1 MKLIIVVLFS
11 GRSIQNFQCNLL
23 YCGVKHEKIT
33 MNYLPGLT
41 KICLVLLLFSL
52 HSCATPLAPTGGPT
66 DKEGPSIIRTVPQNL
81 QTGVS
86 SQRVEIEFSEY
97 VNRNSLSSNLQI
109 EPDIGID
116 YQLSWKKKTLFID
129 FDSPLPDSTTLLITL
144 GNKVS
149 DIRNNAMGA
158 SEVIAF
164 STGDQIDTGGLIG
177 KVLNAETGKGLE
189 GKEVFLFPNTYD
201 VKQKALYRTET
212 DTGGTFRFN
221 YVRETE
227 YSIVHFE
234 DRNRNK
240 IWDSSLESAH
250 AFNIRSLNV
259 QNGVID
265 TLASIYVMEA
275 DTVRP
280 EVLGV
285 GLLSS
290 SRLRIRFS
298 EAIMN
303 EFTGQITLEAGFD
316 GTEFSATP
324 LYIAQADPSIVFAQ
338 SSRSLQQDSTYVLRV
353 KGFVDSFGNVMEPFT
368 QDLLGSGAVDT
379 TIQRF
384 IGVRPEGILGMRDSV
399 ELQYAAPIRN
409 PAIIDS
415 LRIIEGVVERESWS
429 KGVVIMNRLV
439 LYPDTEWLD
448 GVDYQFLAWNPRTQR
463 RVLVPFSVSGP
474 SNWGAIELVQMIGP
488 NDTLSTEPV
497 TYELRSQEGRLLK
510 QGQFLET
517 FQLDSLSASTYS
529 LRLYLDSNANQ
540 RWDEGSWVPY
550 NKPESLII
558 RKSII
563 IQPGFSSTIRFS
575 FN

>member
-41 KICLVLLLFSL
+41 KICLVLLLISL

-149 DIRNNAMGA
+149 DTRNNAMGA

-201 VKQKALYRTET
+201 VRQKALYRTET

-399 ELQYAAPIRN
+399 ELQYATPIRK

-488 NDTLSTEPV
+488 NDTLSKEPV

>member
-129 FDSPLPDSTTLLITL
+129 FDSPFPDSTTLLITL

-149 DIRNNAMGA
+149 DTRNNAMGA

-201 VKQKALYRTET
+201 VRQKALYRTET

-368 QDLLGSGAVDT
+368 QDLLGSVAVDT

-497 TYELRSQEGRLLK
+497 TYEIRSQEGRLLK

>member
-1 MKLIIVVLFS
+1 MKLIIVVLFI
-11 GRSIQNFQCNLL
+11 GGSIQNFQCNLL
-23 YCGVKHEKIT
+23 YCSVKHERIT
-33 MNYLPGLT
+33 MNYLSSLT

-52 HSCATPLAPTGGPT
+52 LSCATPLAPTGGPM

-81 QTGVS
+81 RTGVN
-86 SQRVEIEFSEY
+86 SQRVEIEFSKY

-116 YQLSWKKKTLFID
+116 YELSWKKKTLFID
-129 FDSPLPDSTTLLITL
+129 FESPLPDSTTLLITL

-149 DIRNNAMGA
+149 DTRNNAMGA

-164 STGDQIDTGGLIG
+164 STGDQIDKGGLIG
-177 KVLNAETGKGLE
+177 KVLNSETGKGLE

-201 VKQKALYRTET
+201 LQKKALYRTET

-250 AFNIRSLNV
+250 AFNTRSVNV

-265 TLASIYVMEA
+265 TLASIYIMEA
-275 DTVRP
+275 DTIRP

-298 EAIMN
+298 EALVN
-303 EFTGQITLEAGFD
+303 EFTGQITLEAGFSE
-316 GTEFSATP
+316 TEFSAIP
-324 LYIAQADPSIVFAQ
+324 LYIAPADPSIVLAQ
-338 SSRSLQQDSTYVLRV
+338 SSRPLVQDSTYELRV
-353 KGFVDSFGNVMEPFT
+353 RGFEDFFGNTMEPFT
-368 QDLLGSGAVDT
+368 QELIGSGATDT

-384 IGVRPEGILGMRDSV
+384 IGVRPEGLLGMRDSV

-409 PAIIDS
+409 AAIIDS
-415 LRIIEGVVERESWS
+415 LRIVEGVVERDSWS
-429 KGVVIMNRLV
+429 KSIVKSNRVV
-439 LYPDTEWLD
+439 LYPDLEWSD

-463 RVLVPFSVSGP
+463 RVLAPFSVSGP
-474 SNWGAIELVQMIGP
+474 SNWGAIELVKMIGP
-488 NDTLSTEPV
+488 NDSLSTETV
-497 TYELRSQEGRLLK
+497 TYELRTQEGRLLK
-510 QGQFLET
+510 QGQFVERI
-517 FQLDSLSASTYS
+517 QIDSLIASTYN
-529 LRLYLDSNANQ
+529 LRLYLDTNANQ

-558 RKSII
+558 RRSII
-563 IQPGFSSTIRFS
+563 IQPGFSSTIRFN

>member
-33 MNYLPGLT
+33 MNYLPGLM

-149 DIRNNAMGA
+149 DTRNNAMGA

-201 VKQKALYRTET
+201 VRQKALYRTET

-250 AFNIRSLNV
+250 AFNIRSFNV

-368 QDLLGSGAVDT
+368 QDLLGSGAADT

-429 KGVVIMNRLV
+429 KGVVTMNRLV

-529 LRLYLDSNANQ
+529 LLLYLDSNANQ
-540 RWDEGSWVPY
+540 RWDEGTWVPY

-558 RKSII
+558 RKSIT

>member
-129 FDSPLPDSTTLLITL
+129 FDSPFPDSTTLLITL

-149 DIRNNAMGA
+149 DTRNNAMGA

-201 VKQKALYRTET
+201 VRQKALYRTET

-497 TYELRSQEGRLLK
+497 TYEIRSQEGRLLK

>member
-149 DIRNNAMGA
+149 DTRNNAMGA

>member
-149 DIRNNAMGA
+149 DTRNNAMGA

-201 VKQKALYRTET
+201 VRQKALYRTET

-497 TYELRSQEGRLLK
+497 TYEIRSQEGRLLK

>member
-149 DIRNNAMGA
+149 DTRNNAMGA

-259 QNGVID
+259 QNEVID

-384 IGVRPEGILGMRDSV
+384 IGVRPEGMLGMRDSV

-429 KGVVIMNRLV
+429 KGVVTMNRLV

>member
-1 MKLIIVVLFS
+1 MKLIIVVLLS

-41 KICLVLLLFSL
+41 KICLVLILFSL

-149 DIRNNAMGA
+149 DTRNNAMGA

-368 QDLLGSGAVDT
+368 QDLLGSGAADT

-384 IGVRPEGILGMRDSV
+384 IGVRPEDILGMRDSV

-429 KGVVIMNRLV
+429 KGVVTMNRLV

>member
-149 DIRNNAMGA
+149 DTRNNAMGA

-212 DTGGTFRFN
+212 DTGGTFQFN

-384 IGVRPEGILGMRDSV
+384 IRVRPEGILGMRDSV

-429 KGVVIMNRLV
+429 KGVVTMNRLV

>member
-149 DIRNNAMGA
+149 DTRNNAMGA

-201 VKQKALYRTET
+201 VRQKALYRTET

-368 QDLLGSGAVDT
+368 QDLLGSVAVDT

-497 TYELRSQEGRLLK
+497 TYEIRSQEGRLLK

-540 RWDEGSWVPY
+540 RWDQGSWVPY

>member
-149 DIRNNAMGA
+149 DTRNNAMGA

-201 VKQKALYRTET
+201 VRQKALYRTET

-303 EFTGQITLEAGFD
+303 EFTGQIILEAGFD

-429 KGVVIMNRLV
+429 KGVVTMNRLV

>member
-1 MKLIIVVLFS
+1 MKLIIVVLLS

-41 KICLVLLLFSL
+41 KICLVLILFSL

-149 DIRNNAMGA
+149 DTRNNAMGA

-368 QDLLGSGAVDT
+368 QDLLGSGAADT

-429 KGVVIMNRLV
+429 KGVVTMNRLV

-488 NDTLSTEPV
+488 SDTLSTEPV

>member
-149 DIRNNAMGA
+149 DTRNNAMGA

-201 VKQKALYRTET
+201 VRQKALYRTET

-368 QDLLGSGAVDT
+368 QDLLGSGAADT

-429 KGVVIMNRLV
+429 KGVVTMNRLV

>member
-149 DIRNNAMGA
+149 DTRNNAMGA

-303 EFTGQITLEAGFD
+303 EFTGQITLETGFD

-368 QDLLGSGAVDT
+368 QDLLGSVAVDT

-463 RVLVPFSVSGP
+463 RVLAPFSVSGP

>member
-1 MKLIIVVLFS
+1 MKLIIVVLLS

-41 KICLVLLLFSL
+41 KICLVLILFSL

-149 DIRNNAMGA
+149 DTRNNAMGA

-368 QDLLGSGAVDT
+368 QDLLGSGAADT

-384 IGVRPEGILGMRDSV
+384 IGVRPEDILGMRDSV

-429 KGVVIMNRLV
+429 KGVVTMNRLV

-488 NDTLSTEPV
+488 SDTLSTEPV

>member
-1 MKLIIVVLFS
+1 MKLIIVELII
-11 GRSIQNFQCNLL
+11 GGSIQNFQCNLL
-23 YCGVKHEKIT
+23 YCSVKHEKIT
-33 MNYLPGLT
+33 MNYLSGLT
-41 KICLVLLLFSL
+41 KICLVMLLFSL
-52 HSCATPLAPTGGPT
+52 LSCATPLAPTGGPT

-81 QTGVS
+81 RTGVN

-116 YQLSWKKKTLFID
+116 YRLSWKKKTLFID
-129 FDSPLPDSTTLLITL
+129 FESPLPDSTTLLITL

-149 DIRNNAMGA
+149 DTRNNAMGA

-164 STGDQIDTGGLIG
+164 STGDQIDKGGLIG

-201 VKQKALYRTET
+201 VQKKALYRTET

-250 AFNIRSLNV
+250 AFNTRSVNV

-265 TLASIYVMEA
+265 TLASIYIMEA

-298 EAIMN
+298 EALVN
-303 EFTGQITLEAGFD
+303 EFTGQITLEAGFTE
-316 GTEFSATP
+316 TEFSAVP
-324 LYIAQADPSIVFAQ
+324 LYTAPADPSIVLAQ
-338 SSRSLQQDSTYVLRV
+338 SSRPLVQDSTYELRV
-353 KGFVDSFGNVMEPFT
+353 RGFEDFFGNAMEPFT
-368 QDLLGSGAVDT
+368 QELIGSGAADT

-409 PAIIDS
+409 AAIIDS
-415 LRIIEGVVERESWS
+415 LQIVEGVVARDSWS
-429 KGVVIMNRLV
+429 KSIVKSNRLV
-439 LYPDTEWLD
+439 LYPDLEWSD
-448 GVDYQFLAWNPRTQR
+448 GVDYQFLAWNPRTKR
-463 RVLVPFSVSGP
+463 RVLVPFSISGP
-474 SNWGAIELVQMIGP
+474 SNWGAMELIRIIS
-488 NDTLSTEPV
+488 NSDSTTLEPV
-497 TYELRSQEGRLLK
+497 TFELYTLQGQLVKR
-510 QGQFLET
+510 GQFLERIR
-517 FQLDSLSASTYS
+517 LDSLSATIYN
-529 LRLYLDSNANQ
+529 LRLYSDFNANG
-540 RWDEGSWVPY
+540 RWDEGDWVPY
-550 NKPESLII
+550 SKPESLLI
-558 RKSII
+558 RKAVR
-563 IQPGFSSTIRFS
+563 IQPGFSATIRFS

>member
-1 MKLIIVVLFS
+1 MKLIIVVLFI
-11 GRSIQNFQCNLL
+11 GGSIQNFQCNLL
-23 YCGVKHEKIT
+23 YCRVKHEKIT
-33 MNYLPGLT
+33 MNYLSGLT

-149 DIRNNAMGA
+149 DTRNNAMGA

-201 VKQKALYRTET
+201 VQQKALYRTET

-240 IWDSSLESAH
+240 IWDSLLESAH

-298 EAIMN
+298 EALMN

-316 GTEFSATP
+316 ETEFSVTP
-324 LYIAQADPSIVFAQ
+324 LYLAPADPSIVFAQ
-338 SSRSLQQDSTYVLRV
+338 SSRSLLQDSTYVLRV
-353 KGFVDSFGNVMEPFT
+353 RGFEDSFGNVMKPFT
-368 QDLLGSGAVDT
+368 QDLPGSGATDT

-429 KGVVIMNRLV
+429 KGIVTTNRLV

-448 GVDYQFLAWNPRTQR
+448 GVDYQFLAWNPKTQR
-463 RVLVPFSVSGP
+463 RVLAPFSVSGP
-474 SNWGAIELVQMIGP
+474 SNWGAIELVEMIDP
-488 NDTLSTEPV
+488 NDSLSTEPV
-497 TYELRSQEGRLLK
+497 TYELRTQEGRLLK
-510 QGQFLET
+510 QGQFLER

-529 LRLYLDSNANQ
+529 LRLYLDTNANEK
-540 RWDEGSWVPY
+540 WDEGNWVPY

>member
-149 DIRNNAMGA
+149 DTRNNAMGA

-201 VKQKALYRTET
+201 VRQKALYRTET

-303 EFTGQITLEAGFD
+303 EFTGQIILEAGFD

-368 QDLLGSGAVDT
+368 QNLLGSGAIDT

-399 ELQYAAPIRN
+399 ELQYATPIRK

>member
-149 DIRNNAMGA
+149 DTRNNAMGA

-303 EFTGQITLEAGFD
+303 EFTGQITLETGFD

-368 QDLLGSGAVDT
+368 QDLLGSVAVDT

-463 RVLVPFSVSGP
+463 RVLAPFSVSGP

-497 TYELRSQEGRLLK
+497 TYEIRSQEGRLLK

>member
-129 FDSPLPDSTTLLITL
+129 FDSPFPDSTTLLITL

-149 DIRNNAMGA
+149 DTRNNAMGA

-201 VKQKALYRTET
+201 VRQKALYRTET

-409 PAIIDS
+409 PSIIDS

>member
-149 DIRNNAMGA
+149 DTRNNAMGA

-201 VKQKALYRTET
+201 VRQKALYRTET

>member
-129 FDSPLPDSTTLLITL
+129 FDSPFPDSTTLLITL

-149 DIRNNAMGA
+149 DTRNNDMGA
-158 SEVIAF
+158 SVVIAF

-201 VKQKALYRTET
+201 VRQKALYRTET

-368 QDLLGSGAVDT
+368 QDLLGSVAVDT

-497 TYELRSQEGRLLK
+497 TYEIRSQEGRLLK

>member
-149 DIRNNAMGA
+149 DTRNNAMGA

-201 VKQKALYRTET
+201 VRQKALYRTET

-303 EFTGQITLEAGFD
+303 EFTGQIILEAGFD

-399 ELQYAAPIRN
+399 ELQYATPIRK

>member
-149 DIRNNAMGA
+149 DTRNNAMGA

-201 VKQKALYRTET
+201 VRQKALYRTET

-303 EFTGQITLEAGFD
+303 EFTGQIILEAGFD

-399 ELQYAAPIRN
+399 ELQYATPIRK

-497 TYELRSQEGRLLK
+497 TYEIRSQEGRLLK

>member
-1 MKLIIVVLFS
+1 MKLIIVVLFI
-11 GRSIQNFQCNLL
+11 GGSIQNFQCNLL
-23 YCGVKHEKIT
+23 YCSVKHEKIT
-33 MNYLPGLT
+33 MNYLSGLT
-41 KICLVLLLFSL
+41 KVYLVLLLFFL

-66 DKEGPSIIRTVPQNL
+66 DKEGPSIIRTVPKNL
-81 QTGVS
+81 QTGVN

-97 VNRNSLSSNLQI
+97 VNRNSLLSNLQI

-116 YQLSWKKKTLFID
+116 YQLTWKKKTLFID

-144 GNKVS
+144 GNKVA
-149 DIRNNAMGA
+149 DTRNNAMGA

-189 GKEVFLFPNTYD
+189 GREVFLFSYPYE
-201 VKQKALYRTET
+201 VQQKALYRAET

-221 YVRETE
+221 YIRETE
-227 YSIVHFE
+227 YSVVHFD

-250 AFNIRSLNV
+250 AFNARSVTIRNEV
-259 QNGVID
+259 TD
-265 TLASIYVMEA
+265 TLAAVYVMES
-275 DTVRP
+275 DTVGP

-290 SRLRIRFS
+290 SRLRIRVS
-298 EAIMN
+298 EALAN

-316 GTEFSATP
+316 ENEFSATP
-324 LYIAQADPSIVFAQ
+324 LYISPADPSIVFAQ
-338 SSRSLQQDSTYVLRV
+338 SSKPLLQDSTYVLRV
-353 KGFVDSFGNVMEPFT
+353 NGFEDLFGNAMEPFT
-368 QDLLGSGAVDT
+368 QDLIGSGAADT

-384 IGVRPEGILGMRDSV
+384 IGVRPKGVLGMRDSV

-409 PAIIDS
+409 AAIIDS

-429 KGVVIMNRLV
+429 KGVVTSNRLV
-439 LYPDTEWLD
+439 LYPDEEWLD

-463 RVLVPFSVSGP
+463 RVLAPFTISGP
-474 SNWGAIELVQMIGP
+474 SNWGAIELVDMINP
-488 NDTLSTEPV
+488 NDSVSFEPV
-497 TYELRSQEGRLLK
+497 TFELYGQQGRLLK
-510 QGQFLET
+510 RGQFVERI
-517 FQLDSLSASTYS
+517 QLDSLSASTYS
-529 LRLYLDSNANQ
+529 LRLYSDTNANG
-540 RWDEGSWVPY
+540 RWDAGSWLPY
-550 NKPESLII
+550 SKPESLII
-558 RKSII
+558 RRSVTIR
-563 IQPGFSSTIRFS
+563 PGFSSTIRFS

>member
-129 FDSPLPDSTTLLITL
+129 FDSPFPDSTTLLITL

-149 DIRNNAMGA
+149 DTRNNAMGA

-201 VKQKALYRTET
+201 VRQKALYRTET

>member
-129 FDSPLPDSTTLLITL
+129 FDSPFPDSTTLLITL

-149 DIRNNAMGA
+149 DTRNNAMGA

-201 VKQKALYRTET
+201 VRQKALYRTET

-540 RWDEGSWVPY
+540 RWDEGSWLPY

>member
-1 MKLIIVVLFS
+1 MKLIIVVLFI
-11 GRSIQNFQCNLL
+11 GGSIQNFQCNLL
-23 YCGVKHEKIT
+23 YCSVKHEKIT
-33 MNYLPGLT
+33 MNYIAGLT
-41 KICLVLLLFSL
+41 KICLVLLLISL

-66 DKEGPSIIRTVPQNL
+66 DKEGPSIIRSIPQNL

-129 FDSPLPDSTTLLITL
+129 FNSPLPDSTTLLITL

-149 DIRNNAMGA
+149 DTRNNAMGA

-164 STGDQIDTGGLIG
+164 STGDQIDTGGLVG

-189 GKEVFLFPNTYD
+189 GKEVFLFPNTFD
-201 VKQKALYRTET
+201 VQQKALYRTET

-265 TLASIYVMEA
+265 TLASMYIMEA

-298 EAIMN
+298 EALVN
-303 EFTGQITLEAGFD
+303 EYTGKITLEAGFD
-316 GTEFSATP
+316 ETEFSATP
-324 LYIAQADPSIVFAQ
+324 LYIAPADPSIVFAQ
-338 SSRSLQQDSTYVLRV
+338 SSRPLLQDSTYELRIR
-353 KGFVDSFGNVMEPFT
+353 GFEDLFGNAMEPFT
-368 QDLLGSGAVDT
+368 QDLLGSGAADT

-384 IGVRPEGILGMRDSV
+384 IGVRPQGLLGMSDSV

-409 PAIIDS
+409 AAIIDS

-429 KGVVIMNRLV
+429 KGVVATNRLV

-463 RVLVPFSVSGP
+463 RVLAPFAVSGP
-474 SNWGAIELVQMIGP
+474 SNWGAIELVEMIGP
-488 NDTLSTEPV
+488 NDSLSTEPI
-497 TYELRSQEGRLLK
+497 TYELRTQEGRLLK
-510 QGQFLET
+510 QGQFLER

-529 LRLYLDSNANQ
+529 LRLYLDTNANQ

-558 RKSII
+558 RKSIV

>member
-129 FDSPLPDSTTLLITL
+129 FDSPFPDSTTLLITL

-149 DIRNNAMGA
+149 DTRNNAMGA

-201 VKQKALYRTET
+201 VRQKALYRTET

-497 TYELRSQEGRLLK
+497 TYEIRSQEGRLLK

-517 FQLDSLSASTYS
+517 FQLDSLSESTYS

>member
-1 MKLIIVVLFS
+1 MMVIIMVLFID
-11 GRSIQNFQCNLL
+11 GSIQNFQCNLL
-23 YCGVKHEKIT
+23 YCSVKYEKIT
-33 MNYLPGLT
+33 MKYLFGLT
-41 KICLVLLLFSL
+41 KICLVFLLFSL

-66 DKEGPSIIRTVPQNL
+66 DREGPSIIRTVPQNL
-81 QTGVS
+81 RTGFS

-116 YQLSWKKKTLFID
+116 YRLSWKKKTLFID
-129 FDSPLPDSTTLLITL
+129 FESPLPDSTTLLITL

-149 DIRNNAMGA
+149 DTRNNAMGA

-164 STGDQIDTGGLIG
+164 STGDQIDKGGLIG

-201 VKQKALYRTET
+201 VKEKALYRTET

-221 YVRETE
+221 YVRESE

-250 AFNIRSLNV
+250 AFNARSIIIK
-259 QNGVID
+259 NGVTD
-265 TLASIYVMEA
+265 TLASIYIMEA
-275 DTVRP
+275 DTMRP

-290 SRLRIRFS
+290 NRFRIRFS
-298 EAIMN
+298 EALVN
-303 EFTGQITLEAGFD
+303 EFTGQITLEAD
-316 GTEFSATP
+316 SNDIVFSATP
-324 LYIAQADPSIVFAQ
+324 LYISPADPSIVFAQ
-338 SSRSLQQDSTYVLRV
+338 SSRQLVQDNTYELRIS
-353 KGFVDSFGNVMEPFT
+353 GFEDSFGNAMEPFT
-368 QDLLGSGAVDT
+368 QNLLGSGATDT

-384 IGVRPEGILGMRDSV
+384 IGVRPEGLLGMRDSV

-409 PAIIDS
+409 AAIIDS
-415 LRIIEGVVERESWS
+415 LRIIEGVVERETWS
-429 KGVVIMNRLV
+429 KGVVTSNRLI

-463 RVLVPFSVSGP
+463 RVLAPFSVSGP
-474 SNWGAIELVQMIGP
+474 SNWGAIELVEMIDP
-488 NDTLSTEPV
+488 NDSLSTDPV
-497 TYELRSQEGRLLK
+497 TYELRTQEGQILK
-510 QGQFLET
+510 QGQFRER

-529 LRLYLDSNANQ
+529 LRLYLDTNANQ

-558 RKSII
+558 YKLLI

>member
-1 MKLIIVVLFS
+1 
-11 GRSIQNFQCNLL
+11 
-23 YCGVKHEKIT
+23 
-33 MNYLPGLT
+33 
-41 KICLVLLLFSL
+41 
-52 HSCATPLAPTGGPT
+52 
-66 DKEGPSIIRTVPQNL
+66 
-81 QTGVS
+81 
-86 SQRVEIEFSEY
+86 
-97 VNRNSLSSNLQI
+97 
-109 EPDIGID
+109 
-116 YQLSWKKKTLFID
+116 
-129 FDSPLPDSTTLLITL
+129 
-144 GNKVS
+144 
-149 DIRNNAMGA
+149 MGA

-201 VKQKALYRTET
+201 VRQKALYRTET

-409 PAIIDS
+409 AAIIDS
-415 LRIIEGVVERESWS
+415 LRIIEGVVEREGWS
-429 KGVVIMNRLV
+429 KGVVATNRLV

-463 RVLVPFSVSGP
+463 RVLAPFAVSGP

-488 NDTLSTEPV
+488 NDTLSKEPV

-529 LRLYLDSNANQ
+529 LRLYLDTNANQ

-558 RKSII
+558 RKSIV

>member
-1 MKLIIVVLFS
+1 MKLIIVVLFI
-11 GRSIQNFQCNLL
+11 GGSIQNFQCNLL
-23 YCGVKHEKIT
+23 YCSVKHEKIT
-33 MNYLPGLT
+33 MNYLSGLT
-41 KICLVLLLFSL
+41 KICLVLLLLTL

-66 DKEGPSIIRTVPQNL
+66 DKKGPSIIRTVPKNL

-129 FDSPLPDSTTLLITL
+129 FDSLLPDSTTLLITL

-149 DIRNNAMGA
+149 DTRNNAMGA

-177 KVLNAETGKGLE
+177 KVLNAEMGKGLE
-189 GKEVFLFPNTYD
+189 GKKVFLFPNTYD
-201 VKQKALYRTET
+201 VQQKALYRTET

-259 QNGVID
+259 QNGVVD

-285 GLLSS
+285 GLLSN

-298 EAIMN
+298 EALVN
-303 EFTGQITLEAGFD
+303 EFTGQIILEAGFD
-316 GTEFSATP
+316 ETEFSATP
-324 LYIAQADPSIVFAQ
+324 LYISPADPSIVFAQ
-338 SSRSLQQDSTYVLRV
+338 SSRPLLQDSTYELSVR
-353 KGFVDSFGNVMEPFT
+353 GFEDSFGNAMEPFT
-368 QDLLGSGAVDT
+368 QDLLGSGAADT

-409 PAIIDS
+409 AAIIDS
-415 LRIIEGVVERESWS
+415 LRIIEGVVEHESWS
-429 KGVVIMNRLV
+429 KGVVTTNRLV

-448 GVDYQFLAWNPRTQR
+448 GVDYKFLAWNPRTQR
-463 RVLVPFSVSGP
+463 RVLASYSVSGP
-474 SNWGAIELVQMIGP
+474 SNWGAIELIEMIGT
-488 NDTLSTEPV
+488 NESLSTEPV
-497 TYELRSQEGRLLK
+497 TYELRTQEGRLLK
-510 QGQFLET
+510 QGQFLER
-517 FQLDSLSASTYS
+517 FQLDSLSAYTYS
-529 LRLYLDSNANQ
+529 LRLYLDTNANQ
-540 RWDEGSWVPY
+540 RWDEGSWLPY

>member
-1 MKLIIVVLFS
+1 
-11 GRSIQNFQCNLL
+11 
-23 YCGVKHEKIT
+23 
-33 MNYLPGLT
+33 
-41 KICLVLLLFSL
+41 
-52 HSCATPLAPTGGPT
+52 
-66 DKEGPSIIRTVPQNL
+66 VPQNL

-149 DIRNNAMGA
+149 DTRNNAMGA

-201 VKQKALYRTET
+201 VQQKALYRTET

-409 PAIIDS
+409 AAIIDS
-415 LRIIEGVVERESWS
+415 LRIIEGVVEREGWS
-429 KGVVIMNRLV
+429 KGVVATNRLV

-463 RVLVPFSVSGP
+463 RVLAPFAVSGP

-488 NDTLSTEPV
+488 NDTLSKEPV

-510 QGQFLET
+510 QGQFLER

-529 LRLYLDSNANQ
+529 LRLYLDTNANQ

-558 RKSII
+558 RKSIV

>member
-52 HSCATPLAPTGGPT
+52 HSCATPLAPTGGST

-149 DIRNNAMGA
+149 DTRNNAMGA

-201 VKQKALYRTET
+201 VRQKALYRTET

-497 TYELRSQEGRLLK
+497 TYEIRSQEGRLLK